1 MNTLLSRVLLWQ
13 KFALLALCGIIL
25 ASVPLTLFIIE
36 SNKATDIAQQEALG
50 IAPIQA
56 LLTTVTLTQQHRGMS
71 AMVLA
76 GNDAAKGARAAKQDE
91 VTAAVAA
98 MDVIVR
104 QVDMPAI
111 AAQWQQSRDAWVAV
125 SGKVTQQSI
134 SAPDSILLHTDL
146 IADLLKLNGMLIDH
160 FSLSING
167 DLDAR
172 YLIESTLI
180 ESPKLAEALGRVR
193 ANGAG
198 LLAAGSATLEDR
210 LVLRAMM
217 EKVNDLYGSVGSA
230 LDKAMSANPEL
241 KRSLADQA
249 QSTLAAGNQAL
260 KLAQDQIMSQEQLTF
275 PAADYFAQFTA
286 AIDAQVKLNDVALNQ
301 LGRSL
306 NARASTLLTT
316 KHALIGAIVLLLLL
330 TMFFI
335 YLVSRSVTGPLR
347 KAIDVARHIAQ
358 GDLAVEIDAGSKN
371 ETGQLLE
378 ALKDMRDSL
387 VGIVGEVRAST
398 DTIATASGQ
407 IASGNLDLSSRT
419 EAQASAL
426 EETASSMEEMTG
438 TVKQNADNARQ
449 AQQLSLSA
457 AQIAVKG
464 GAVVSQVVET
474 MGSINASSKK
484 IVDIIGVIDGIA
496 FQTNILALNA
506 AVEAARAGEQG
517 RGFAVVAT
525 EVRNL
530 AQRSAAAAKEIKGL
544 IDDSVAKVGI
554 GAKLVDQAGSTM
566 VEVVA
571 SVKQVTDIIAEI
583 TAASME
589 QTSGIEQINQAIMQM
604 DDVTQQN
611 AALVE
616 QAAAAAQSLQE
627 QAQTLSQAVGVFKL
641 AQHAPMFAARAAS
654 QRTALA
660 KPAAAQPGRSAVQ
673 KLGQSRPMAPAKSPV
688 SPDQWEEF

>member
-1 MNTLLSRVLLWQ
+1 MNTLLSRLVLWQ

-25 ASVPLTLFIIE
+25 ASVPLALYIAE
-36 SNKATDIAQQEALG
+36 SNKAIDSAKLQARG

-56 LLTTVTLTQQHRGMS
+56 LLKAVTLTQQHRGMT

-91 VTAAVAA
+91 VTAAIAALDGVA
-98 MDVIVR
+98 R
-104 QVDMPAI
+104 QAGDPAI
-111 AAQWQQSRDAWVAV
+111 GTQWQQVKEAWSAV
-125 SGKVTQQSI
+125 SGKVAQGAI
-134 SAPDSILLHTDL
+134 SAPDSMLLHTRL
-146 IADLLKLNGMLIDH
+146 VTDLLEMNDLLVDR

-167 DLDAR
+167 DFDTR
-172 YLIESTLI
+172 YLIESALI
-180 ESPKLAEALGRVR
+180 ASPRLTEVLGLMRAKGASLLSAGNATIDDRRAL
-193 ANGAG
+193 
-198 LLAAGSATLEDR
+198 R
-210 LVLRAMM
+210 LMM
-217 EKVNDLYGSVGSA
+217 EKSNDLYVTARKSMN
-230 LDKAMSANPEL
+230 KAMAANPEL
-241 KRSLADQA
+241 QRSLASQA
-249 QSTLAAGNQAL
+249 QGGRVSGNQAL
-260 KLAQDQIMSQEQLTF
+260 QLAQARILDQEQLTF
-275 PAADYFAQFTA
+275 SGLDYFAQFTA
-286 AIDAQVKLNDVALNQ
+286 AIDAQLKLNEVALGQ
-301 LGRSL
+301 LRQEL
-306 NARASTLLTT
+306 DARAANLVAT
-316 KHALIGAIVLLLLL
+316 KYALIGAIVLLLLL

-335 YLVSRSVTGPLR
+335 YLVSRSVTGPLH
-347 KAIDVARHIAQ
+347 KAIGIARQIAL
-358 GDLAVEIDAGSKN
+358 GDLAVDIDAGSKN

-378 ALKDMRDSL
+378 ALTDMRDSL
-387 VGIVGEVRAST
+387 VGIVGKVRAST
-398 DTIATASGQ
+398 DTIATASSQ

-449 AQQLSLSA
+449 AQQLSRSA

-464 GAVVSQVVET
+464 GAVVSQVIET

-554 GAKLVDQAGSTM
+554 GAKLVDQAGATM

-583 TAASME
+583 TAASVE
-589 QTSGIEQINQAIMQM
+589 QTSGIDQINQAIMQM

-627 QAQTLSQAVGVFKL
+627 QAQTLSQVVGVFKL
-641 AQHAPMFAARAAS
+641 AQGHAPAARAMLPKAPLPKHAAS
-654 QRTALA
+654 D
-660 KPAAAQPGRSAVQ
+660 PGRGVQ
-673 KLGQSRPMAPAKSPV
+673 KRGPSKPMARPQSSISA
-688 SPDQWEEF
+688 DQWEEF